1 MLKVELHAHTAN
13 DPCDYIPHS
22 TRDLIDRASA
32 LGYDALA
39 VTLHDR
45 YYDPADDRDY
55 ASGKGVLLIAGVE
68 RTLASRHVLLVNF
81 PPESAT
87 VRDFADIRDLKARH
101 PHGLVVAPHAFY
113 PIGSALRRD
122 VERWA
127 DVIDALEV
135 NSMFTRWLNFNSR
148 AVRWA
153 RAHGKPLVGNTDLH
167 LLGADG
173 HDLFAGRRAAGRGRH
188 LRRHSRRPRR
198 SPLDAAFR
206 PARGILLFPHA
217 GRRCHRPLPEALK
230 AEPRTREPA
239 NREPPSVPP
248 H

>member
-1 MLKVELHAHTAN
+1 MELHAHTAS
-13 DPCDYIPHS
+13 DPCDYVSHT
-22 TRDLIDRASA
+22 TRELIDRASA

-55 ASGKGVLLIAGVE
+55 ARARGVVLISGVE
-68 RTLASRHVLLVNF
+68 RTLGTRHVLLLNF
-81 PPESAT
+81 PGECAT
-87 VRDFADIRDLKARH
+87 VRDFDEIRELKARH

-113 PIGSALRRD
+113 PIGSALSEE

-135 NSMFTRWLNFNSR
+135 NSMFTSWLNFNSR

-167 LLGADG
+167 LLAQMGTTYSLVEAARDP
-173 HDLFAGRRAAGRGRH
+173 DAICEAIRAGRVEVRSTPLSGLRAASFFLLMLAGGVIGRFKKR
-188 LRRHSRRPRR
+188 
-198 SPLDAAFR
+198 
-206 PARGILLFPHA
+206 
-217 GRRCHRPLPEALK
+217 
-230 AEPRTREPA
+230 
-239 NREPPSVPP
+239 
-248 H
+248 

>member
-1 MLKVELHAHTAN
+1 VLKVELHAHTAS
-13 DPCDYIPHS
+13 DPCDYVSHT

-45 YYDPADDRDY
+45 YYDPADDREY
-55 ASGKGVLLIAGVE
+55 ASAKGVVLIAGVE
-68 RTLASRHVLLVNF
+68 RTLGTRHVLLLNF
-81 PPESAT
+81 PSECAT
-87 VRDFADIRDLKARH
+87 VRDFEAIRDLKARH

-113 PIGSALRRD
+113 PIGSALSRE

-135 NSMFTRWLNFNSR
+135 NSMFTSWLNFNSR

-167 LLGADG
+167 LLAQMGTTYSLVDAARDP
-173 HDLFAGRRAAGRGRH
+173 DAICEAIRAGRVEVRSTALSGLRAASFFLLMLAGGLIGR
-188 LRRHSRRPRR
+188 
-198 SPLDAAFR
+198 FR
-206 PARGILLFPHA
+206 
-217 GRRCHRPLPEALK
+217 
-230 AEPRTREPA
+230 
-239 NREPPSVPP
+239 NR
-248 H
+248 

>member
-1 MLKVELHAHTAN
+1 MFPVLKVELHAHTGN

-55 ASGKGVLLIAGVE
+55 ASGKGVLLMAGVE

-167 LLGADG
+167 LLAQMGTTYSLVDAPRDADAIC
-173 HDLFAGRRAAGRGRH
+173 DAIRAGRVEVRSTPLSSPRAASFFFLMQAGGVIGRF
-188 LRRHSRRPRR
+188 RRR
-198 SPLDAAFR
+198 
-206 PARGILLFPHA
+206 
-217 GRRCHRPLPEALK
+217 
-230 AEPRTREPA
+230 
-239 NREPPSVPP
+239 
-248 H
+248 